1 VVTVNDKLTDE
12 EIDLKELLIDVIKNF
27 KEISSKLS

>member
-1 VVTVNDKLTDE
+1 MDNNKLSNETE
-12 EIDLKELLIDVIKNF
+12 LKESLIDVIKNF

>member
-1 VVTVNDKLTDE
+1 MNNKLTDKE
-12 EIDLKELLIDVIKNF
+12 MKIKELLIDVIKNF